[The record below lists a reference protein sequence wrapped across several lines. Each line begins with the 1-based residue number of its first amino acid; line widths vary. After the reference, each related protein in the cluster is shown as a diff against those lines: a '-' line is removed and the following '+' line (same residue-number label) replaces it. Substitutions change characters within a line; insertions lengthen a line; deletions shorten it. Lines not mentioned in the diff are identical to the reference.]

1 MALIK
6 MPVARERN
14 FALTDKQR
22 VSGEVVVMVTACTKT
37 SRNQKLCLRESGL
50 ALRVQ
55 MSSPLCGKLMT
66 SRMMCQEGD
75 GQTVWL

>member
-1 MALIK
+1 MLIK
-6 MPVARERN
+6 KPVARERN
-14 FALTDKQR
+14 FALREKQR
-22 VSGEVVVMVTACTKT
+22 DSGEVVVMVTVCTKT
-37 SRNQKLCLRESGL
+37 SRNQKLCLRESSL

>member
-6 MPVARERN
+6 IPVAGERN
-14 FALTDKQR
+14 FALREKQR
-22 VSGEVVVMVTACTKT
+22 VSREVVVMVIVCTKT
-37 SRNQKLCLRESGL
+37 SRNKKLCLRESGL